1 MAITMYIDQ
10 PGATLNRETTHPHFN
25 EHFKASFIWMN
36 RIAMAHLDM
45 KMDLKYFDV

>member
-25 EHFKASFIWMN
+25 EHFKASFY
-36 RIAMAHLDM
+36 LDEQ
-45 KMDLKYFDV
+45 DSYGPFGYED